1 MDTGSDLTPDLLA
14 RLGAAI
20 NPKIRDMRRGVV
32 LLSTGIAGLL
42 CSMFFMDAVTGV
54 VGASFGVAGMLMIS
68 DSVNRLITDANVLP
82 VSVALVGLVAFM
94 AWLFQDEIA
103 AVG

>member
-1 MDTGSDLTPDLLA
+1 MLDEILEYHETPQDDKFVTGVIKGIQ
-14 RLGAAI
+14 RQQ
-20 NPKIRDMRRGVV
+20 RMRR
-32 LLSTGIAGLL
+32 LILTA
-42 CSMFFMDAVTGV
+42 TGV